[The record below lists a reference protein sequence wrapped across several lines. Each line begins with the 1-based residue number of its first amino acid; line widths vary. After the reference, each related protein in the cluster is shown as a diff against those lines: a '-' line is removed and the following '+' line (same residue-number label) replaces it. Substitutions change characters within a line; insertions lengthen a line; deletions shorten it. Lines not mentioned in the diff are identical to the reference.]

1 MGFLSSSGIY
11 YLSSD
16 SCFLAVALGSAHTA
30 ITLPQ
35 QCCPALTFVKLCV
48 IYAKK
53 SLQLRKKRG
62 EKTTQRVTVHYG
74 NAEITITLAYIGG
87 HMYI

>member
-11 YLSSD
+11 YLSTD

-35 QCCPALTFVKLCV
+35 QCCPALTFAKLCV

-53 SLQLRKKRG
+53 ISAVKEEEG
-62 EKTTQRVTVHYG
+62 EKTTQRATVHYG
-74 NAEITITLAYIGG
+74 KAEITITLTYIGG